1 MSLINSRSAI
11 SLPGSADGVTP
22 YGSPAGPTRSLSGP
36 APVPASRSR
45 ARASGK
51 GTGTRGI
58 CGRRSGGSSAREQVA
73 GKDGRLWLA
82 RVRTDLEALAYAVG
96 AADLCAASVS
106 APHIR
111 QRLFWV
117 ADAGGDERRPPS
129 EGGYVVNGSH
139 AGREEAAGGFGFHV
153 AHAVGLGDAAG
164 ARPFSGSLGGIRC
177 GEEGIGAR
185 DVKFERPS
193 DATGVVVNANGC
205 HEHWWSGAL
214 QVGWNCIAGEVERSG
229 GKHRAQWRVK
239 PGVPLLADGIPGRVA
254 QLCGFGNA
262 IVPQL
267 AAEFIVAFCEIA

>member
-117 ADAGGDERRPPS
+117 ADAGGAERRPPS

-153 AHAVGLGDAAG
+153 AHAVGLASA
-164 ARPFSGSLGGIRC
+164 P
-177 GEEGIGAR
+177 
-185 DVKFERPS
+185 RPS
-193 DATGVVVNANGC
+193 FVRPLRELNPLPCSTMSVYT
-205 HEHWWSGAL
+205 SG
-214 QVGWNCIAGEVERSG
+214 RPS
-229 GKHRAQWRVK
+229 
-239 PGVPLLADGIPGRVA
+239 
-254 QLCGFGNA
+254 
-262 IVPQL
+262 L
-267 AAEFIVAFCEIA
+267 AATTACAASWRAA